1 MQAAAAVFRGINMQM
16 NKDNVKLAIAPIG
29 WTNDDMPELGSE
41 NTFQQIVSEMAL
53 AGFTGSEVGSKYPR
67 DPAVL
72 KPMLDIRGVQ
82 IVNAWFS
89 TFFAN
94 GDKAK
99 TIDEFINH
107 RDFLHAM
114 GARVIGCSEQSLS
127 IQGTTKAVLEEK
139 PLFSDEQWRLTA
151 EGYNEL
157 AKLAAE
163 KGMTV
168 GLHHHMGTGIQ
179 TTAEIDRFMA
189 ATHDDVYLL
198 FDTGHAY
205 YSEGSQQAMLDILTK
220 YLPRINHVHLKDVRD
235 EVVAQVKSQKLSF
248 LDGVK
253 KGTFTVP
260 GDGVIDFKPV
270 FKILDDFGYKGWMV
284 VEAEQDPAL
293 ANPFEYAVKA
303 RKYIRENTGL

>member
-1 MQAAAAVFRGINMQM
+1 M

-29 WTNDDMPELGSE
+29 WTNDDMPELGAE

-72 KPMLDIRGVQ
+72 KPMLDIRGIQ
-82 IVNAWFS
+82 ICNAWFS

-114 GARVIGCSEQSLS
+114 GAKVIGCSEQSKS
-127 IQGTTKAVLEEK
+127 IQGTSLAVLDEK
-139 PLFSDEQWRLTA
+139 PFFTDEEWALTA

-157 AKLAAE
+157 AALAAE
-163 KGMTV
+163 KGMQV
-168 GLHHHMGTGIQ
+168 CLHHHMGTAIQ
-179 TTAEIDRFMA
+179 TTEEIERFLA
-189 ATHDDVYLL
+189 LTNDNVYLL

-205 YSEGSQQAMLDILTK
+205 YSEGSQEKMLAILKTW
-220 YLPRINHVHLKDVRD
+220 LPRINHVHLKDVRD
-235 EVVAQVKSQKLSF
+235 EVVAQVRSQKLSF

-260 GDGVIDFKPV
+260 GDGVIDFLPV
-270 FKILDDFGYKGWMV
+270 FKILDEASYKGWMV

-303 RKYIRENTGL
+303 RRYIRDNAGL

>member
-1 MQAAAAVFRGINMQM
+1 M
-16 NKDNVKLAIAPIG
+16 NKNNVKLAIAPIG
-29 WTNDDMPELGSE
+29 WTNDDMPELGGE

-53 AGFTGSEVGSKYPR
+53 AGFSGSEVGSKYPR

-72 KPMLDIRGVQ
+72 KPMLDMRGIQ
-82 IVNAWFS
+82 ICNAWFS

-114 GARVIGCSEQSLS
+114 GARVIGCSEQSRS
-127 IQGTTKAVLEEK
+127 IQGTTLPVLEEK
-139 PLFSDEQWRLTA
+139 PCFTDEEWRLTV

-163 KGMTV
+163 KGMQV
-168 GLHHHMGTGIQ
+168 CLHHHMGTGIQ
-179 TTAEIDRFMA
+179 TTEEIDRFMQH
-189 ATHDDVYLL
+189 TNDDVCLL

-205 YSEGSQQAMLDILTK
+205 YSENSQAKMLAILEK
-220 YLPRINHVHLKDVRD
+220 HLLRINHVHLKDVRD
-235 EVVAQVKSQKLSF
+235 EVVAQVKRQRLSF
-248 LDGVK
+248 LEGVK

-260 GDGVIDFKPV
+260 GDGVIDFIPV
-270 FKILDDFGYKGWMV
+270 FKLLDDAGYRGWMV

-293 ANPFEYAVKA
+293 ANPFEYALKA
-303 RKYIRENTGL
+303 RKYIREYAGL

>member
-1 MQAAAAVFRGINMQM
+1 M

-29 WTNDDMPELGSE
+29 WTNDDMPELGAE

-82 IVNAWFS
+82 ICNAWFS

-114 GARVIGCSEQSLS
+114 GAKVIGCSEQSKS
-127 IQGTTKAVLEEK
+127 IQGTSLSVLDEK
-139 PLFSDEQWRLTA
+139 PYFTDEEWQLTA
-151 EGYNEL
+151 DGYNEL

-163 KGMTV
+163 KGMQV
-168 GLHHHMGTGIQ
+168 CLHHHMGTAIQ
-179 TTAEIDRFMA
+179 TTEEIDRFMA
-189 ATHDDVYLL
+189 ITNDDVFLL

-205 YSEGSQQAMLDILTK
+205 YSEGSQAKMLAILEK

-235 EVVAQVKSQKLSF
+235 EVVAEVRSQKLSF

-260 GDGVIDFKPV
+260 GDGVIDFRPV
-270 FKILDDFGYKGWMV
+270 FKILDESGYKGWMV

-303 RKYIRENTGL
+303 RKYIRETAGL

>member
-1 MQAAAAVFRGINMQM
+1 M
-16 NKDNVKLAIAPIG
+16 NKDNVRLAIAPIG
-29 WTNDDMPELGSE
+29 WTNDDMPELGKE

-67 DPAVL
+67 DPAIL
-72 KPMLDIRGVQ
+72 KPMLDIRGIE

-114 GARVIGCSEQSLS
+114 GAKVIGCSEQSLS

-139 PLFSDEQWRLTA
+139 PHFTDEQWRLTA

-179 TTAEIDRFMA
+179 TSAEVDRFMA
-189 ATHDDVYLL
+189 ETNEDVYLL

-205 YSEGSQQAMLDILTK
+205 YSEGTQEAMLAILTT

-235 EVVAQVKSQKLSF
+235 EVVAQVKTQKLSF

-260 GDGVIDFKPV
+260 GDGVIDFDPV

-303 RKYIRENTGL
+303 RKYIREHAGL

>member
-1 MQAAAAVFRGINMQM
+1 M
-16 NKDNVKLAIAPIG
+16 NKDNVRLAIAPIG
-29 WTNDDMPELGSE
+29 WTNDDMPELGKE

-67 DPAVL
+67 DPAIL
-72 KPMLDIRGVQ
+72 KPMLDIRGIE

-114 GARVIGCSEQSLS
+114 GAKVIGCSEQSLS

-139 PLFSDEQWRLTA
+139 PHFTDEQWRLTA

-179 TTAEIDRFMA
+179 TTAEVDRFMA
-189 ATHDDVYLL
+189 ETNEDVYLL

-205 YSEGSQQAMLDILTK
+205 YSEGTQEAMLAILTK

-260 GDGVIDFKPV
+260 GDGVIDFDPV

-303 RKYIRENTGL
+303 RKYIREHAGL